1 MSEIVLASSNT
12 GKIAEIK
19 ELVRHLPIR
28 LISQSEFNIPDIE
41 ETGLTFI
48 ENSIIKAR
56 HAAKYSG
63 LPALADDSGLV
74 IEALHGAP
82 GVFSSRYAG
91 PHATD
96 RDRINKVLKALATID
111 NRQAAFHCVMTFI
124 ASETDPVPVVC
135 QGMWQG
141 EILREPRGDK
151 GFGYDPIFY
160 VPKYHCS
167 AAELDPLLKNTIS
180 HRARAFQQLLLALIE

>member
-1 MSEIVLASSNT
+1 MKCEKIMSEIVLASSNT

-96 RDRINKVLKALATID
+96 LDRINKVLKALA
-111 NRQAAFHCVMTFI
+111 
-124 ASETDPVPVVC
+124 
-135 QGMWQG
+135 
-141 EILREPRGDK
+141 
-151 GFGYDPIFY
+151 
-160 VPKYHCS
+160 
-167 AAELDPLLKNTIS
+167 
-180 HRARAFQQLLLALIE
+180 